1 VGAVVILAGWPVQ
14 ALTFPSARA
23 RLLEVLKRGGKG
35 NGFETRLKVYQL
47 SLEALIIKRA
57 LKERE

>member
-1 VGAVVILAGWPVQ
+1 VQ

-23 RLLEVLKRGGKG
+23 RLLKVLKRGGKG